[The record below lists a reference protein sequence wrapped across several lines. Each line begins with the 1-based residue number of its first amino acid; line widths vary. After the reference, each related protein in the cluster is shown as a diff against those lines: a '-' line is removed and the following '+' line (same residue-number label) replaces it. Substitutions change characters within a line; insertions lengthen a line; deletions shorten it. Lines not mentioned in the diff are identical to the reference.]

1 VRFTPAAENRVDY
14 PQVTHSAEGMKSR
27 PLALSLRACLLGWAV
42 GAILLDAGAS
52 VLRAFDLPAEP
63 GRTIQ
68 RVAFGSCSDPTKPT
82 PVWDAVVN
90 ADPDVWLWL
99 GDTVYAD
106 SPRPAGK
113 TLADRSRV
121 VLDRLPYLYGRQQA
135 LPAYQ
140 RLMSRARIMGTWD
153 DHDYGMNDIGADFP
167 GRVESQRH
175 FFDFYGEPKDSPR
188 RQRPG
193 VYCSIVLGPPGKRL
207 QIIVLDTRFFRS
219 PLEDGKFP
227 REEWVEGRPGTYRP
241 ATDPAATLLGAEQW
255 AWFERTLQQPAE
267 VRLVVSS
274 IQVLADD
281 HRFEKW
287 GNFPH
292 ERSRLL
298 RLIHDRRIGGVILL
312 SGDRHT
318 GELSCL
324 DPLREPEGA
333 AVDPGYP
340 LYDLTASALNQ
351 SAPTAFGAQL
361 AQASPRAVVFANEI
375 NRHRI
380 GSRFGYNHFGLI
392 TIDWDAPGGGRV
404 SLAIRSD
411 LGEEV
416 LRQRVALAALQP
428 GAGAGAPATKR

>member
-1 VRFTPAAENRVDY
+1 MRVDSRVF
-14 PQVTHSAEGMKSR
+14 PLSAARMKAR
-27 PLALSLRACLLGWAV
+27 FLSFPLRALPLTGAV
-42 GAILLDAGAS
+42 VVALCFAKAS
-52 VLRAFDLPAEP
+52 ALRAFDLPPEP
-63 GRTIQ
+63 SRVIQ
-68 RVAFGSCSDPTKPT
+68 RIAFGSCNDPTEPA

-121 VLDRLPYLYGRQQA
+121 VLDRLPYLYGRQRA
-135 LPAYQ
+135 LPGYQ

-153 DHDYGMNDIGADFP
+153 DHDYGMNDMGADFP
-167 GRVESQRH
+167 GRVEAQRH

-207 QIIVLDTRFFRS
+207 QIILLDTRFFRS
-219 PLEDGKFP
+219 PLEEGKFP
-227 REEWVEGRPGTYRP
+227 REGWVEGRPGTYLP
-241 ATDPAATLLGAEQW
+241 SADSGTTLLGAEQW

-274 IQVLADD
+274 IQVVADD

-298 RLIHDRRIGGVILL
+298 RFIHDQRIGGVILL
-312 SGDRHT
+312 SGDRHR

-351 SAPTAFGAQL
+351 SAPTTFGAQL
-361 AQASPRAVVFANEI
+361 EQASPRAVVFANEI

-380 GSRFGYNHFGLI
+380 GSRFDYNHFGLI
-392 TIDWDAPGGGRV
+392 SIDWDAPGGGRV
-404 SLAIRSD
+404 SLALRSD

-428 GAGAGAPATKR
+428 GAKAGAPPAKR